1 MTRNLTGDPTIMG
14 PVMQFS
20 LLIVPIVMNGFY
32 MVYSLTGWILTGR
45 DKLNWSLEAE
55 TVGLWVAAGML
66 LFCVAVMS
74 YTFWRGGS
82 KGHALVISSLGHIV
96 VALLLT
102 VSIFI
107 SVRL

>member
-1 MTRNLTGDPTIMG
+1 
-14 PVMQFS
+14 MQFS

-66 LFCVAVMS
+66 LFSVAVMV
-74 YTFWRGGS
+74 YTVWRGGNRQ
-82 KGHALVISSLGHIV
+82 HALVISSLGHIV

-102 VSIFI
+102 VSIFL